1 MVFSL
6 VEHGNKKN
14 RPGGMVSTC
23 FGETG
28 RFKKEGKTRKP
39 SLHFFEIASTA
50 HFESRGAAVQ
60 ASREVS
66 RPSP

>member
-1 MVFSL
+1 MDFSL

-39 SLHFFEIASTA
+39 SLHYF
-50 HFESRGAAVQ
+50 Q
-60 ASREVS
+60 KC
-66 RPSP
+66 